1 VCAPAAGQRQ
11 GSIDFDSFSGRFDSD
26 LPVTLQSSNRRN
38 FRGDLNGGGSASF
51 RFKTFS
57 GSASIKR

>member
-1 VCAPAAGQRQ
+1 
-11 GSIDFDSFSGRFDSD
+11 
-26 LPVTLQSSNRRN
+26 VTLQSSSRRN
-38 FRGDLNGGGSASF
+38 FRGELNGGGRASY